1 MSKLWSRFLFAASFA
16 FILIGALA
24 PPAVI
29 ARHTADGRWIAG
41 STEPFHWKEGFVRE
55 PRDVLNTLKSN
66 ELTSFQ
72 NFRDGLQQGYGL
84 DDTLKSAGP
93 FTVFAPTDR
102 AFKRMST
109 DDFQALFANK
119 SELRKVM
126 SYHIVQGLLKSQDL
140 KVTKLLNTMEGDQLK
155 VYEYNGN
162 LYVNDVLITT
172 CDIPCTN
179 GVVHVIERVLIPAP
193 SH

>member
-1 MSKLWSRFLFAASFA
+1 MSQTWSRFLVSAAFAMIVIAS
-16 FILIGALA
+16 LS
-24 PPAVI
+24 PPAVN
-29 ARHTADGRWIAG
+29 ARYIADGRWIA
-41 STEPFHWKEGFVRE
+41 SNTEPFRWKEGFVRE

-72 NFRDGLQQGYGL
+72 TFRDGLQQGYGL
-84 DDTLKSAGP
+84 DETLRSAGP

-102 AFKRMST
+102 AFKRMAT
-109 DDFQALFANK
+109 DDYQRLFSNQAETK
-119 SELRKVM
+119 KVM
-126 SYHIVQGLLKSQDL
+126 SYHIVFGLLKSQDL
-140 KVTKLLNTMEGDQLK
+140 KATKLLNTMEGDQLK

-162 LYVNDVLITT
+162 LYVNDIMITI
-172 CDIPCTN
+172 CDVPCTN